1 MSYIVITLLSIL
13 VVVLGFTTFN
23 LLKKQEIAEDVLSS
37 YLEYLD
43 KISRVIEISDK
54 KIKEIDHKG
63 TFESDDEVGF
73 FFSSIKE
80 IQSILNNFQI
90 RKT

>member
-1 MSYIVITLLSIL
+1 